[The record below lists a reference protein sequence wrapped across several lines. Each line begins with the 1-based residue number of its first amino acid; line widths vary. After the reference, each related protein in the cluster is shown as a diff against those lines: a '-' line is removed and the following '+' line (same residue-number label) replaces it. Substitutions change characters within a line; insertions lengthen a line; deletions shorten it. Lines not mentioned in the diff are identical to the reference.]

1 MFRPSSEQHARYILE
16 FRSGDIFIIAGI
28 RYILKGCMEALTTV
42 EALLYFNSVYSY
54 TARILCFR
62 VMHNV

>member
-1 MFRPSSEQHARYILE
+1 
-16 FRSGDIFIIAGI
+16 
-28 RYILKGCMEALTTV
+28 MEALTTV